1 MEHPPHSCAKAPF
14 LYYLLTYYKICIRIL
29 LSWEFIE
36 PTLNVGITPINNPLQ
51 PLFCKDIKK
60 LLMILQLFSQ
70 NIWFVLII
78 SLPLHSLS
86 RIKYSWALK
95 KEFFERFTYNRE
107 VVQEAG
113 MLLFLFIKDSLVCL
127 GRRNEPS
134 IYFE

>member
-1 MEHPPHSCAKAPF
+1 
-14 LYYLLTYYKICIRIL
+14 
-29 LSWEFIE
+29 
-36 PTLNVGITPINNPLQ
+36 
-51 PLFCKDIKK
+51 
-60 LLMILQLFSQ
+60 MILQLFSQ

-78 SLPLHSLS
+78 SLPLQSLS
-86 RIKYSWALK
+86 RIKYSDALK

-113 MLLFLFIKDSLVCL
+113 MLFILINKYCLVCL

>member
-1 MEHPPHSCAKAPF
+1 
-14 LYYLLTYYKICIRIL
+14 
-29 LSWEFIE
+29 
-36 PTLNVGITPINNPLQ
+36 
-51 PLFCKDIKK
+51 
-60 LLMILQLFSQ
+60 MILQLFSQ

-86 RIKYSWALK
+86 RIKYSDALK

-134 IYFE
+134 IYIE